1 MLKIQRC
8 TQTAEVWLEF
18 VASNEILKKSQLKM
32 FQKVP
37 DPIPSLNGTPLFLGV
52 QDPPY
57 LGSTPSCRSRYPF
70 TLVALRFCRSRSPLL
85 LNMNKEN
92 ARCRREPPSTI
103 LWQSFL
109 LAYNHSVLNRFSS
122 YNGNV

>member
-57 LGSTPSCRSRYPF
+57 LGGTPSCRSRNPF
-70 TLVALRFCRSRSPLL
+70 TLVALPLVEVGTPL
-85 LNMNKEN
+85 PWWHS
-92 ARCRREPPSTI
+92 AFVGVGPPCC
-103 LWQSFL
+103 
-109 LAYNHSVLNRFSS
+109 
-122 YNGNV
+122 